1 MFELVAV
8 IADRCLVLTEHSSS
22 GWDEIIIDGD
32 DSIAI
37 GEEPP
42 SIISNRECA
51 AAADDVIVDI
61 ISGMDGFDAPK
72 SNEDD

>member
-1 MFELVAV
+1 VFELVAV

-51 AAADDVIVDI
+51 AAAADVIVDI
-61 ISGMDGFDAPK
+61 ISGIDSFDAPN